1 MPYSQCEGVDLYYRD
16 VGDGQPIVFDALTR
30 DYRETLPDVDISTL
44 VCAGADEKRGTV
56 AAVRNV
62 ASLVPDARF
71 ELFEDSGH
79 CPHVEEP
86 ERFNRVLRRFV
97 ESL

>member
-1 MPYSQCEGVDLYYRD
+1 
-16 VGDGQPIVFDALTR
+16 
-30 DYRETLPDVDISTL
+30 
-44 VCAGADEKRGTV
+44 
-56 AAVRNV
+56 VRNV